1 MSDWLRTRS
10 GLVVIVIIVAIAL
23 AIVGA
28 ALDFLALYAAATLLV
43 AAVLTSLAVAG
54 VSVSRA
60 VQALQPRVGDLEEVT
75 PALALDVDELRTRNA
90 SHAARLDAVATD
102 AEQSRAAAALHDE
115 QIIDRIRRHEVRV
128 TQLDRDLH
136 AEIADER
143 SARSL
148 VLARRSAVP
157 ALDRLIV
164 LMMLHRSEST
174 RLHDLVRSHPSVVL
188 DPSMRT

>member
-102 AEQSRAAAALHDE
+102 AEQSRAAALHDE
-115 QIIDRIRRHEVRV
+115 QIIDRIRRLEVRV

-164 LMMLHRSEST
+164 LMTLT
-174 RLHDLVRSHPSVVL
+174 LFW
-188 DPSMRT
+188 